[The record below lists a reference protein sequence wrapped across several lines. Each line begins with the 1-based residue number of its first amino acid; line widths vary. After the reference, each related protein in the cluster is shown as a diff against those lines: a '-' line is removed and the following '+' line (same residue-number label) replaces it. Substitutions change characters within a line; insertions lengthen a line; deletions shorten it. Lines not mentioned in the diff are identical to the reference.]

1 MDSLSI
7 LAMAAAQVQQQE
19 LSQSNESPHDE
30 SYSIDADDYTYTIRK
45 GKNSD
50 IPYLRHVELSA
61 GNRYR
66 AVGLDDVAE
75 NRILDPD
82 RLASMADSNHLWV
95 AVDKYGPIGFLC
107 GEKLDGNFHIVEV
120 SVSQEFQGRGIG
132 KGLMTTMLEQIT
144 LERSFKS
151 VTLTTYRS
159 VSWNGP
165 WCSRMG
171 FGEVHP
177 KLLGSAYDF
186 ILETEEEQY
195 GFDRQER
202 CLMMKDLFY

>member
-19 LSQSNESPHDE
+19 LSQAKKYPQNETF
-30 SYSIDADDYTYTIRK
+30 SIDSEIHAHIIRR
-45 GKNSD
+45 GQSSD
-50 IPYLRHVELSA
+50 IPLLRRVELSA

-66 AVGLDDVAE
+66 AVGLDLVAE
-75 NRILDPD
+75 SKIVDPK
-82 RLASMADSNHLWV
+82 RLESMADANHLWV

-107 GEKLDGNFHIVEV
+107 GEELDGNFHIVEI
-120 SVSQEFQGRGIG
+120 SVSHEYQGRGIG

-144 LERSFKS
+144 HERSYKS

-159 VSWNGP
+159 LSWNGP
-165 WCSRMG
+165 WYSRMG

-177 KLLGSAYDF
+177 RLLGAAYDF
-186 ILETEEEQY
+186 ILETEEAQH
-195 GFDRQER
+195 GFDKQER

>member
-19 LSQSNESPHDE
+19 LSQSSESPHGE

-120 SVSQEFQGRGIG
+120 SVSQEFQGKGIG